1 LKNTAILILFFL
13 LNGCA
18 VVKPWERA
26 YFADPIMIDED
37 VVEMNAFDM
46 HMHRALSQGLI
57 GSSVKA
63 GGCGCE
69 Q

>member
-1 LKNTAILILFFL
+1 M
-13 LNGCA
+13 
-18 VVKPWERA
+18 VKPWERA